1 MLNKRIKNIV
11 FDLILPTFGV
21 ILAHAI
27 KSVDKFIGRHGDF
40 DKSIIFEVWKSEKCL
55 GTIYETLAGM
65 ILPEGVLEIFEV
77 TDVEEEHTGRHDFRG
92 VEIVVIHIYLDE
104 RELRGGESEGLEPN
118 GFTEPRLI
126 NDFPIRD
133 HILTLCRRW
142 KTA

>member
-1 MLNKRIKNIV
+1 
-11 FDLILPTFGV
+11 
-21 ILAHAI
+21 
-27 KSVDKFIGRHGDF
+27 
-40 DKSIIFEVWKSEKCL
+40 
-55 GTIYETLAGM
+55 M

-118 GFTEPRLI
+118 GFTESRLI

-133 HILTLCRRW
+133 HILMLCRRW
-142 KTA
+142 KTAEGHNKIRDVGSIVAEGTSYSKEFAGALKKIFGYVPHSSPFTGGVL